1 MKVSLK
7 NIKNLRTENE
17 IQVILEFVS
26 LLQQE
31 LPLKTDTQIH
41 FLKEKNN
48 NMTTGVR
55 FRGHIIGVLS
65 KDRMLIDVL
74 RTLAHEWVHEFQHQQ
89 LGLDDTQ
96 KVQDI
101 GGPVENM
108 SNALS
113 GIMVKR
119 FEKMFPQDKET
130 LYGQS

>member
-7 NIKNLRTENE
+7 NIKSHRTEHE
-17 IQVILEFVS
+17 VKVVSEFVS
-26 LLQQE
+26 LLQHE
-31 LPLKTDTQIH
+31 LPLKTDTQVH
-41 FLKEKNN
+41 FLEEKNN
-48 NMTTGVR
+48 YMTTGVR

-89 LGLDDTQ
+89 LGLDDTK

-101 GGPVENM
+101 GGPIENM

-113 GIMVKR
+113 GIMVKK
-119 FEKMFPQDKET
+119 FEKLFPQDKSV
-130 LYGQS
+130 LYGQA